1 MNWLDLVFGLIL
13 AASAV
18 SGFRKGLLRI
28 GIGLG
33 ATILGFLIASWCY
46 GTVGF
51 SLRPYVPSRAAA
63 NFLAFLLIF
72 CIILAVGALVAAV
85 MARIFKLVGL
95 TIVDRILGAIFGLVR
110 GLLIC
115 VVIAMIMLAFA
126 PGSTRAAVARSYV
139 GPYVVDASRVLSSM
153 TPHEIRDGFRDGYDV
168 VRDMWTETFKK
179 KTHQKAKDSG
189 DSKDTL

>member
-33 ATILGFLIASWCY
+33 ATILGFLVASWSY

-51 SLRPYVPSRAAA
+51 SLRPYVPNKAAA

-72 CIILAVGALVAAV
+72 CIILGLGALVAAV

-95 TIVDRILGAIFGLVR
+95 TIVDRILGAVFGVVR
-110 GLLIC
+110 GMLIC

-126 PGSTRAAVARSYV
+126 PGSTRAAVGQSYV
-139 GPYVVDASRVLSSM
+139 GPYVVDASRVLSAM
-153 TPHEIRDGFRDGYDV
+153 TPHEIRDGFHDGYDV
-168 VRDMWTETFKK
+168 VRDMWTEAFKK
-179 KTHQKAKDSG
+179 KPQKKAKGSD
-189 DSKDTL
+189 DKDTL